1 VRELHNLVE
10 RMMILSSS
18 ETLDEADVAE
28 ALPAPRAGTS
38 STSPVLLRARVA
50 DAERQ
55 AILEAL
61 ERHRWK
67 MAPAARELGVE
78 RSHLYKKVKALGIER
93 PE

>member
-1 VRELHNLVE
+1 
-10 RMMILSSS
+10 M
-18 ETLDEADVAE
+18 AE

-38 STSPVLLRARVA
+38 STSSVLLRARVA

-67 MAPAARELGVE
+67 MAPAARLLASVRANLPNRVSTIILPSAVGPTTMA
-78 RSHLYKKVKALGIER
+78 RSN
-93 PE
+93 